1 MNDSWVYHHFINTL
15 LFPLAMFGVAFCLL
29 GLLLY
34 MLWKEKQKKDKR
46 KQELLN
52 KSSCFVEH
60 SVRKREIHF
69 L

>member
-1 MNDSWVYHHFINTL
+1 MNDSWIYHHFINTH
-15 LFPLAMFGVAFCLL
+15 LFPLALFGVAFCVL

-34 MLWKEKQKKDKR
+34 MLWKEKQKEGPK
-46 KQELLN
+46 EN

>member
-1 MNDSWVYHHFINTL
+1 MNDSWVYHHFINTF
-15 LFPLAMFGVAFCLL
+15 LFPLTMFGVAFCVL
-29 GLLLY
+29 GVLLY
-34 MLWKEKQKKDKR
+34 MLWKEKQKKDQR